1 MSEETLFDL
10 ARKTPEAERAA
21 LLERV
26 CEGKPELRSR
36 VEALLNA
43 DAAASPL
50 SKQSPTLDLTA
61 GFNHTA
67 QASPDLVGTI
77 IDGRFKLQ
85 QKLGEGGMGTV
96 WVAEQEKPVKRRVAL
111 KLIKA
116 GMDSAQV
123 IRRFEAERQALALMD
138 HTNIA
143 KVLDAGS
150 TTNGRPYFVMELV
163 KGVPITKYCDEVHA
177 SIKNRLELFVQVCSA
192 VQHAHQ
198 KGIIHRDIKPSNVL
212 IAMQDGKPVP
222 KVIDFGVA
230 KALHSKLADQ
240 TMYTEIGQIIGTL
253 EYMAPEQAEL
263 SAMDIDTR
271 ADIYAL
277 GVLLYELLTGST
289 PITRERM
296 KSAAFAEVIRLIKEE
311 DPPKPSTRLTQSKE
325 SLANLAALRKTDPKH
340 LSSELK
346 GELDWVV
353 LKALEKDRTC
363 RYETANGLSRDIQR
377 YLADEVVE
385 ARPPSAGYRLRKFV
399 RRNKGKVLAAGLVF
413 LTLIIGIIGTSWGF
427 WQAEKQRALAVH
439 AQNNERERAE
449 GERSAKEQ
457 TERRLKQ
464 IEKSNEIL
472 GSVFESLEPKQ
483 IAESEKP
490 LQAVLV
496 DHLTKAADE
505 LDGEAIGDPVVTAD
519 MQIKIGN
526 SLHALG
532 AYSKAVSL
540 LEKAYKTYETKLG
553 NDDARTHSCMNDL
566 AKAFVSMDKPLLALP
581 LFEQILKQ
589 TKATLGPA
597 HSDTIT
603 YQNNAATAY
612 GVAGKHEL
620 AIQLFEEALKNAKSI
635 RGYDD
640 SLTLNIMN
648 NLAGAYIK
656 NEELNRG
663 IILYEETLKLRKAR
677 LGLTHPDT
685 LHSMNNLASVY
696 WEKGQLDKSIPLM
709 QEVLQSKINFLGRE
723 HPSTLLTIANLGV
736 NLKDAGRY
744 REGLP
749 LLEETYRTRQKYP
762 TFNGFCKPLF
772 ECYISMKLAE
782 PAKALVNDVVTYA
795 RNQLPDQ
802 STELSNAFSQIG
814 LSLLQVNAWIQ
825 AEPILRECLLIRE
838 NKQPEAWTTF
848 YTRSMLGGALLGQ
861 KKYADAEPLL
871 LKGYEGMNA
880 REKTIPPQGSTR
892 LAEALDRLIQLYTET
907 NKPDEVKKWQSV
919 KDKLTKPVEKK

>member
-26 CEGKPELRSR
+26 CQGKPELRAR
-36 VEALLNA
+36 VEVLLKA
-43 DAAASPL
+43 DVASSPL

-67 QASPDLVGTI
+67 QASPDLVGSI

-96 WVAEQEKPVKRRVAL
+96 WVAEQEQPVKRRVAL

-143 KVLDAGS
+143 KVLDAG
-150 TTNGRPYFVMELV
+150 TAANGRPYFVMELV

-230 KALHSKLADQ
+230 KALHSKLADK

-340 LSSELK
+340 LSAELK

-363 RYETANGLSRDIQR
+363 RYETANGFARDIQR
-377 YLADEVVE
+377 YLSNEVVE
-385 ARPPSAGYRLRKFV
+385 ARPSSAGYRLRKLVARNRGKVIAASFIALSLLAGVIGTIISLMEARKQRDIAELARQSESVERQRADQQAAVVQAVNEFLTKDILGANPYTGLNTGTEGGPSVLEAIQKAAKVVGQRFSDRPLIEASV
-399 RRNKGKVLAAGLVF
+399 RRSIGVAMLEYNRLDPAAEQLDLAIGLF
-413 LTLIIGIIGTSWGF
+413 KKALGEQDTSESILATLN
-427 WQAEKQRALAVH
+427 LAWV
-439 AQNNERERAE
+439 
-449 GERSAKEQ
+449 
-457 TERRLKQ
+457 RLKQ
-464 IEKSNEIL
+464 GRL
-472 GSVFESLEPKQ
+472 L
-483 IAESEKP
+483 ESER
-490 LQAVLV
+490 LHLEAVRRGEKALPE
-496 DHLTKAADE
+496 DHDLRQV
-505 LDGEAIGDPVVTAD
+505 AIDHTAYC
-519 MQIKIGN
+519 
-526 SLHALG
+526 L
-532 AYSKAVSL
+532 SL
-540 LEKAYKTYETKLG
+540 LKKYDSAE
-553 NDDARTHSCMNDL
+553 
-566 AKAFVSMDKPLLALP
+566 
-581 LFEQILKQ
+581 
-589 TKATLGPA
+589 
-597 HSDTIT
+597 
-603 YQNNAATAY
+603 
-612 GVAGKHEL
+612 
-620 AIQLFEEALKNAKSI
+620 QLFKQSIEERL
-635 RGYDD
+635 RTTGETHG
-640 SLTLNIMN
+640 LQMVRN
-648 NLAGAYIK
+648 NLAMMYYRQGRFDAAEQLYRQAL
-656 NEELNRG
+656 EELTRLLGGEHPNTVL
-663 IILYEETLKLRKAR
+663 ILDNLAALLLVQSRFTDAEPLLKQALAGERKAFGSERTNMLLPILLKL
-677 LGLTHPDT
+677 
-685 LHSMNNLASVY
+685 
-696 WEKGQLDKSIPLM
+696 Q
-709 QEVLQSKINFLGRE
+709 
-723 HPSTLLTIANLGV
+723 
-736 NLKDAGRY
+736 
-744 REGLP
+744 
-749 LLEETYRTRQKYP
+749 
-762 TFNGFCKPLF
+762 
-772 ECYISMKLAE
+772 
-782 PAKALVNDVVTYA
+782 VTYA
-795 RNQLPDQ
+795 SLSRWAEASDVLRQKIDLLNNKDQ
-802 STELSNAFSQIG
+802 PSSRARDLALLGLYQGYERKYSDAESNF
-814 LSLLQVNAWIQ
+814 
-825 AEPILRECLLIRE
+825 RECLAIRE
-838 NKQPEAWTTF
+838 KTQPDAWTTF
-848 YTRSMLGGALLGQ
+848 NTKSMLGGALLRQ